1 MTREDKM
8 KLWQERLQHQK
19 DSQLSIAAW
28 CELHQIAQSQF
39 YYWQKKLTTSSTE
52 PESVI
57 VPVSMS
63 SSPMT
68 LVVETPGGY
77 RVSVHDASAIAL
89 LPQVMK
95 YLP

>member
-1 MTREDKM
+1 M

-52 PESVI
+52 PES
-57 VPVSMS
+57 
-63 SSPMT
+63 
-68 LVVETPGGY
+68 
-77 RVSVHDASAIAL
+77 
-89 LPQVMK
+89 
-95 YLP
+95 